1 MMANKRMFSV
11 DVVETDAFL
20 DLPPKVQALYFHL
33 GMRADDDGFVSSPRT
48 IVRTIGC
55 NAGDLKQL
63 EAAGYVTSFNSGVL
77 VVTDW
82 KVNNFLRKD
91 RHANTVHQSE
101 LAQLTELSTG
111 RYILGGSGQPNNNQR
126 STGGQPHGNQ
136 SSTQYSIEK
145 DSVVKGRLD
154 KESKAAAAAG
164 EPDTH
169 PVDVFTSFA
178 DGDGELLQA
187 LRDYDR
193 MRREKHKSLTDTMR
207 RSLCQQLD
215 EEFHRCEWVQI
226 IKQATRQG
234 WLKFYPLDKDRPT
247 SAAPELESTGSQI
260 DRVLENLKRKN
271 GVI

>member
-1 MMANKRMFSV
+1 MANKRMFSV

-63 EAAGYVTSFNSGVL
+63 EASGYVISFHSGVL

-91 RHANTVHQSE
+91 RHAKTVHQSE
-101 LAQLTELSTG
+101 FAQLTELSTG
-111 RYILGGSGQPNNNQR
+111 RYILLPSGQPAVNQR
-126 STGGQPHGNQ
+126 STGGQPDGNQ
-136 SSTQYSIEK
+136 PSTQYSIEENR
-145 DSVVKGRLD
+145 VVESRLE

-164 EPDTH
+164 EPDNRSC
-169 PVDVFTSFA
+169 DVFSTFA
-178 DGDGELLQA
+178 DGDEELLQA
-187 LRDYDR
+187 LQDYDS
-193 MRREKHKSLTDTMR
+193 MRREKRKALTDTMR

-215 EEFHRCEWVQI
+215 EEFQPCEWVEI

-234 WLKFYPLDKDRPT
+234 WLKFYPLDKSKPNTTPPT
-247 SAAPELESTGSQI
+247 TESSGDQLTRI
-260 DRVLENLKRKN
+260 LNNLKSMN
-271 GVI
+271 GGI

>member
-1 MMANKRMFSV
+1 MANKRMFSV

-48 IVRTIGC
+48 IVRAIGC

-63 EAAGYVTSFNSGVL
+63 EASGYVISFNSGVV

-82 KVNNFLRKD
+82 KVNNTLKSD
-91 RHANTVHQSE
+91 RYHKTMFQRE
-101 LAQLTELSTG
+101 LLMLKESSSK
-111 RYILGGSGQPNNNQR
+111 RYIISDSGTITEPAWKPDG
-126 STGGQPHGNQ
+126 TALEP
-136 SSTQYSIEK
+136 QYSIEK

-154 KESKAAAAAG
+154 KDSNAAAAAG
-164 EPDTH
+164 EPATY
-169 PVDVFTSFA
+169 PVDIFTSFA

-187 LRDYDR
+187 LQDYDS
-193 MRREKHKSLTDTMR
+193 MRREKRKALTDTMR

-260 DRVLENLKRKN
+260 DRILENLKRKN

>member
-1 MMANKRMFSV
+1 MANKRMFSV

-63 EAAGYVTSFNSGVL
+63 EASGYVISFHSGVL

-82 KVNNFLRKD
+82 KVNNTLKSD
-91 RHANTVHQSE
+91 RYHRTVFQNEFSRLKE
-101 LAQLTELSTG
+101 SPSN
-111 RYILGGSGQPNNNQR
+111 RYILFDSGTIVVPNRNPDGTNLE
-126 STGGQPHGNQ
+126 P
-136 SSTQYSIEK
+136 QYSIEK
-145 DSVVKGRLD
+145 ESIVKGRLD
-154 KESKAAAAAG
+154 KKSNAAAAAG
-164 EPDTH
+164 EPDNRSC
-169 PVDVFTSFA
+169 DVFSTFA

-187 LRDYDR
+187 LQDYDS

-260 DRVLENLKRKN
+260 DRILENLKRKN

>member
-1 MMANKRMFSV
+1 MANKRMFSV

-33 GMRADDDGFVSSPRT
+33 GMRADDDGFISSPRT
-48 IVRTIGC
+48 IVRAIGC

-63 EAAGYVTSFNSGVL
+63 EASGYVISFNSGVV

-91 RHANTVHQSE
+91 RHAKTVHQNE
-101 LAQLTELSTG
+101 FAQLTELSTG
-111 RYILGGSGQPNNNQR
+111 RYILCGSGQPCVNQ
-126 STGGQPHGNQ
+126 P
-136 SSTQYSIEK
+136 STQYSIEENR
-145 DSVVKGRLD
+145 VVESRLD

-164 EPDTH
+164 EPDNRSC
-169 PVDVFTSFA
+169 DVFSTFA

-187 LRDYDR
+187 LQDYDS
-193 MRREKHKSLTDTMR
+193 MRREKRKALTDTMR

-247 SAAPELESTGSQI
+247 STAPELESTSTQI
-260 DRVLENLKRKN
+260 DRILENLKRKN

>member
-1 MMANKRMFSV
+1 MANKRMFSV

-33 GMRADDDGFVSSPRT
+33 G
-48 IVRTIGC
+48 
-55 NAGDLKQL
+55 
-63 EAAGYVTSFNSGVL
+63 
-77 VVTDW
+77 
-82 KVNNFLRKD
+82 
-91 RHANTVHQSE
+91 
-101 LAQLTELSTG
+101 
-111 RYILGGSGQPNNNQR
+111 
-126 STGGQPHGNQ
+126 
-136 SSTQYSIEK
+136 
-145 DSVVKGRLD
+145 
-154 KESKAAAAAG
+154 
-164 EPDTH
+164 
-169 PVDVFTSFA
+169 
-178 DGDGELLQA
+178 
-187 LRDYDR
+187 
-193 MRREKHKSLTDTMR
+193 MR

>member
-1 MMANKRMFSV
+1 MANKRMFSV
-11 DVVETDAFL
+11 DVVETDTFL

-33 GMRADDDGFVSSPRT
+33 GMRAADDGFVSSPRT

-55 NAGDLKQL
+55 NAGDLRQL
-63 EAAGYVTSFNSGVL
+63 EAADYVISFNSGVL

-126 STGGQPHGNQ
+126 STGGQPDGNQ

-154 KESKAAAAAG
+154 KDSNAAATAG
-164 EPDTH
+164 EPATY
-169 PVDVFTSFA
+169 PVDIFTSFA

-187 LRDYDR
+187 LQDYDQ
-193 MRREKHKSLTDTMR
+193 MRREKRKTLTDTMR

-215 EEFHRCEWVQI
+215 DEFQPCEWVEI
-226 IKQATRQG
+226 VKQATRQG
-234 WLKFYPLDKDRPT
+234 WLKFYPLDKDKPT
-247 SAAPELESTGSQI
+247 TTPPLEESSSDQLTRI
-260 DRVLENLKRKN
+260 LNNLKNMN
-271 GVI
+271 GGI

>member
-1 MMANKRMFSV
+1 MANKRMFSV

-55 NAGDLKQL
+55 NASDLKQL
-63 EAAGYVTSFNSGVL
+63 EAAGYVISFNSGVL

-82 KVNNFLRKD
+82 KVNNTLKSD
-91 RHANTVHQSE
+91 RYHKTMFQSE
-101 LAQLTELSTG
+101 LAQLKESASK
-111 RYILGGSGQPNNNQR
+111 RYILFDSGTITEPIWNQN
-126 STGGQPHGNQ
+126 GNQ

-154 KESKAAAAAG
+154 KDSNAAAAAG
-164 EPDTH
+164 EPATY
-169 PVDVFTSFA
+169 PVDIFTSFA

-187 LRDYDR
+187 LQDYDS
-193 MRREKHKSLTDTMR
+193 MRREKRKALTDTMR

-247 SAAPELESTGSQI
+247 SMAPELESTSTQI
-260 DRVLENLKRKN
+260 DRILENLKRKN